1 MDTISLKEARKR
13 LGKLVE
19 AAERGE
25 SVVITR
31 RGRRVAR
38 LVPDDK
44 KVRRGP
50 SDLAAFRASIRVKGK
65 SLSQTVIDMRKR
77 ERY

>member
-1 MDTISLKEARKR
+1 MESVSLKEARKR
-13 LGKLVE
+13 LGQLVK

-25 SVVITR
+25 SVAITR

-38 LVPDDK
+38 LVPDEK
-44 KVRRGP
+44 KVRRRLP
-50 SDLAAFRASIRVKGK
+50 DLTAFRASIHVKGK
-65 SLSQTVIDMRKR
+65 SLSQTVIDMRKE

>member
-1 MDTISLKEARKR
+1 MDTISLKDARKR

-38 LVPDDK
+38 LVPEEK
-44 KVRRGP
+44 KARCGP
-50 SDLAAFRASIRVKGK
+50 PDLTAFRASISVKGK